1 MDGPGA
7 AGGVGGAGA
16 QVVHAYDVIQ
26 DLQVA
31 VSVGWSA
38 GPGDALPSFL
48 DVLEQEAEGRR
59 DRRINRLGKESRLP
73 SGKTWEILG
82 HDRMPPGGCGRSWTN
97 WPRAASWIGAST
109 SWPSVLPGPEGPRL
123 SSTQPTGWCRRSSR
137 PSATVT
143 RPVPSYHTDA
153 TQQMGE

>member
-7 AGGVGGAGA
+7 AGGLGGAGA

-48 DVLEQEAEGRR
+48 EVLEQEAEGRR
-59 DRRINRLGKESRLP
+59 HRRINRLGKESRLP
-73 SGKTWEILG
+73 SGRTWEILG
-82 HDRMPPGGCGRSWTN
+82 HDRMPPALRQQLDQLDQGSFVDRGVNVLAFGPAGTGRTQALFESACWLVQALLAAKRDGDP
-97 WPRAASWIGAST
+97 PRPQPPHRCDSA
-109 SWPSVLPGPEGPRL
+109 EG
-123 SSTQPTGWCRRSSR
+123 
-137 PSATVT
+137 
-143 RPVPSYHTDA
+143 
-153 TQQMGE
+153 

>member
-59 DRRINRLGKESRLP
+59 HRRINRLGKESRLP
-73 SGKTWEILG
+73 SGRTWETWG
-82 HDRMPPGGCGRSWTN
+82 HDRMPPALRQQLDQPGQLRGSGRQ
-97 WPRAASWIGAST
+97 R
-109 SWPSVLPGPEGPRL
+109 PGLRSCRDRKDPGSLRL
-123 SSTQPTGWCRRSSR
+123 SLPAGAGAPRGQARR
-137 PSATVT
+137 
-143 RPVPSYHTDA
+143 
-153 TQQMGE
+153 